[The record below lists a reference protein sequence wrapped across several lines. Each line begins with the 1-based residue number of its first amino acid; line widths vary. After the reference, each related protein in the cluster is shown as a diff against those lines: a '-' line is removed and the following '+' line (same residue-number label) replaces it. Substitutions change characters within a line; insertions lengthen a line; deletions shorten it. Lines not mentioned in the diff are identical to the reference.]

1 MRARNRIAQV
11 LLWLAVLGLS
21 VWVGGTLYQM
31 LVIMPMWSPSPPES
45 VRAFFLGTRYIET
58 IRNFFA
64 PQYMA
69 ARLAPL
75 FGALLAGWH
84 LRRRPL
90 SPRPGRLRVCRL
102 RSRYSP
108 PIEPAK

>member
-1 MRARNRIAQV
+1 MRALNRIAQV
-11 LLWLAVLGLS
+11 LLWLAVVGLS

-31 LVIMPMWSPSPPES
+31 LVIMPMWSASPPES
-45 VRAFFLGTRYIET
+45 VRAFFLGTRCNET

-75 FGALLAGWH
+75 FGALLVGWH
-84 LRRRPL
+84 LRRHPL

-102 RSRYSP
+102 TTAQQP
-108 PIEPAK
+108 TA

>member
-1 MRARNRIAQV
+1 MRARDRIAQV

-21 VWVGGTLYQM
+21 VWVGGTPYQM
-31 LVIMPMWSPSPPES
+31 LVIMPMWSASPTES
-45 VRAFFLGTRYIET
+45 VRAFFPDTRYNET
-58 IRNFFA
+58 LWNFFG
-64 PQYMA
+64 PPFMA

-75 FGALLAGWH
+75 SGALLAGWH